1 MEFKVRNLIKGI
13 VSATITYLFYGVIPG
28 IIMGQVLRTFPFY
41 EVEPG
46 LITVISVVSVAL
58 AVFTFLRSFFPSK
71 SVAHAAAGFG
81 GVFFSALYLWLWSGG
96 YAGSFGYFT
105 IHFGFLDIAID
116 SLPLLRFMLL
126 TVLLNSTLY
135 VIDLVE
141 IYRKKVPEDQLP
153 PYLVTRF
160 QEE

>member
-1 MEFKVRNLIKGI
+1 MEFKVRNLIKGLA
-13 VSATITYLFYGVIPG
+13 SAIITYFSYGVIPG
-28 IIMGQVLRTFPFY
+28 IIMGQVLRSFPFY

-81 GVFFSALYLWLWSGG
+81 AVFFSAFYLWLWSGG
-96 YAGSFGYFT
+96 YTGNFGYFT
-105 IHFGFLDIAID
+105 IHFGFLDIEID

-126 TVLLNSTLY
+126 TVLLNSVIY
-135 VIDLVE
+135 VLDLVE
-141 IYRKKVPEDQLP
+141 IYRKRVPEEQLP
-153 PYLVTRF
+153 PYLITRF